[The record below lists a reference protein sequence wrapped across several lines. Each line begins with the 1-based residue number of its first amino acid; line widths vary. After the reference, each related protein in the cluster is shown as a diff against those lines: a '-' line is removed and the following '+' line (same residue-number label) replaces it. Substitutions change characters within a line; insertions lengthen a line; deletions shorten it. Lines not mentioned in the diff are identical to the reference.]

1 MSVAF
6 VTFVIVQ
13 LLALAHLHIRYLVA
27 HFYVELIMDEV
38 LLHRITAI
46 QHLQRSRPPGVGL
59 QQLSLRASDTT
70 QGSKS
75 ITSKT
80 LLFVVMLVWRKCDGL
95 RLCMEQAETN
105 VHVFFASQD
114 HPQTQSVPRPQ
125 YPTRS
130 YR

>member
-38 LLHRITAI
+38 LSHRITAI
-46 QHLQRSRPPGVGL
+46 QHLQRSRRPSVGP
-59 QQLSLRASDTT
+59 QQLNPRASDTT

-75 ITSKT
+75 IYSTT
-80 LLFVVMLVWRKCDGL
+80 LSVLCGDARVEKARWVEFVYGAV
-95 RLCMEQAETN
+95 
-105 VHVFFASQD
+105 
-114 HPQTQSVPRPQ
+114 
-125 YPTRS
+125 
-130 YR
+130 